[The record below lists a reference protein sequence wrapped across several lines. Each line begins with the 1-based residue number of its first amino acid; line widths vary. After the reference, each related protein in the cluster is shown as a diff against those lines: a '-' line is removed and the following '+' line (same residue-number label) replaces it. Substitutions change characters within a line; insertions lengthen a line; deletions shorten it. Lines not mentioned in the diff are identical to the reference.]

1 MRVPYTLKR
10 MVMGLVSAV
19 DSATGLDLYCEDGL
33 VDAHSHDFLRQPD
46 FLRAYE
52 RGVRAEGKDHGIRW
66 RIHVAL
72 WVARC
77 ASRLQRGDFVECGVN
92 RGFVSSAIMEHLHW
106 DTQGRVFYLLDT
118 FSGLDA
124 RHVSQVEVAA
134 GALREN
140 ARKLKA
146 GFYSSD
152 VESVRKNF
160 SEWKNIKII
169 PGSIPDTL
177 PAVDSSAIAYLH
189 LDMNCAPPE
198 VAALDFFWPRIV
210 PGGFVLLDDYAQ
222 REFGAQKFAMDVAA
236 AARGLEVL
244 SMPTGQG
251 LLLKP
256 V

>member
-1 MRVPYTLKR
+1 
-10 MVMGLVSAV
+10 
-19 DSATGLDLYCEDGL
+19 
-33 VDAHSHDFLRQPD
+33 
-46 FLRAYE
+46 
-52 RGVRAEGKDHGIRW
+52 
-66 RIHVAL
+66 
-72 WVARC
+72 
-77 ASRLQRGDFVECGVN
+77 
-92 RGFVSSAIMEHLHW
+92 MEHLHW

-169 PGSIPDTL
+169 QGSIPDTL